1 MTVKE
6 LAEFTGK
13 TERTVQLWI
22 KKHNEKTMFHNE
34 KITLQKGHTTNLTID
49 DVERVLK
56 VSSLSKDA
64 VSILM
69 NNARS
74 KPQQNV
80 AVDYEVIG
88 KMIGIA
94 ISNALAP
101 IVEKL
106 DKVTEQKQEQLKL
119 EAPKMDSR
127 AVITKSIN
135 EYVSKTGMS
144 YRDAYINLY
153 KEFGYRTHCN
163 PSLSAKNRNMK
174 IIDYNDSEGQI
185 DILAAIAIELVK
197 EIN

>member
-13 TERTVQLWI
+13 TERTIQRWI
-22 KKHNEKTMFHNE
+22 VKANDKMSAGNDKMSAG
-34 KITLQKGHTTNLTID
+34 GHGVNIDYTID
-49 DVERVLK
+49 EVQIILE
-56 VSSLSKDA
+56 SGSMSKDA

-69 NNARS
+69 SNARS
-74 KPQQNV
+74 KPQQST

-88 KMIGIA
+88 KMIGMA
-94 ISNALAP
+94 ISSALAP
-101 IVEKL
+101 LVEKL
-106 DKVTEQKQEQLKL
+106 DKVTEQKKEQLQL

-127 AVITKSIN
+127 AMITKNIN
-135 EYVSKTGMS
+135 EYVAKTGTS

-174 IIDYNDSEGQI
+174 IIDYIDSEGQI
-185 DILAAIAIELVK
+185 DILALVAKEL
-197 EIN
+197 N